1 MKTKE
6 EIASAWAGIKL
17 EIFTDTKDL
26 KYIHPYI
33 TPKQCL
39 RAMEAYKEEAVTELK
54 QAAVMPSLPDVNQL
68 RKVAKGYA
76 TYTNEWGTFQNE
88 DKYKAF
94 IAGME
99 YIIRCISKGN
109 EA

>member
-26 KYIHPYI
+26 KHIHPYI

-39 RAMEAYKEEAVTELK
+39 RAMEAYKEETVTKLK
-54 QAAVMPSLPDVNQL
+54 QGAVMPALLSAGKLALAARLVTTSN
-68 RKVAKGYA
+68 AKNISNRIEDMEAALDAYD
-76 TYTNEWGTFQNE
+76 NE
-88 DKYKAF
+88 
-94 IAGME
+94 IMS
-99 YIIRCISKGN
+99 ISN

>member
-54 QAAVMPSLPDVNQL
+54 QAAVMPSLPTD
-68 RKVAKGYA
+68 KEIETWA
-76 TYTNEWGTFQNE
+76 TYECGGCSQESNDERIGLIRGAKWMRRQIL
-88 DKYKAF
+88 KAH
-94 IAGME
+94 
-99 YIIRCISKGN
+99 GN
-109 EA
+109 DR